1 LKLRSVAD
9 VVAHQAP
16 AFSCLIGLLDPPFPN
31 EYRVQRSK
39 RQSDAVKP
47 QDDAPDY
54 LQDLSFGLVTVADV
68 RTPRH

>member
-16 AFSCLIGLLDPPFPN
+16 AIGPLDPPFPN
-31 EYRVQRSK
+31 EYRVQQSK